1 MKIVL
6 LQLVKMKHIQF
17 IMPLFTP
24 DIMEYITG
32 RDVVCRLVL
41 EECKLKAAS
50 SVKTISLKSRLFTD
64 ISFSEREIIQVLS
77 KAGKQLSVTTDYKI
91 LNKLEENSTIEDLA
105 TQLWKYV
112 CRVVKNN

>member
-1 MKIVL
+1 MKR
-6 LQLVKMKHIQF
+6 IQF

-24 DIMEYITG
+24 DIMEYING

-41 EECKLKAAS
+41 NECKLKAVS

-64 ISFSEREIIQVLS
+64 ISFSEGEIFEVLS
-77 KAGKQLSVTTDYKI
+77 KAGKQLRVSTDYKI

>member
-1 MKIVL
+1 
-6 LQLVKMKHIQF
+6 
-17 IMPLFTP
+17 
-24 DIMEYITG
+24 
-32 RDVVCRLVL
+32 
-41 EECKLKAAS
+41 
-50 SVKTISLKSRLFTD
+50 LFTD